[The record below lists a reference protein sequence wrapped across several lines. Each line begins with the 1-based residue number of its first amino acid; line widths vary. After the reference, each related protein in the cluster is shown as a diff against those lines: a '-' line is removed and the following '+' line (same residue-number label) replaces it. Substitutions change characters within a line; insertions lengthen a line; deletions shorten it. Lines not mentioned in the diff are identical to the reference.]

1 MDILPQILVN
11 GLIAGSMYAL
21 IALGFNVIYGTVKF
35 FDLSYGAIIL
45 VGSYAVY
52 TSVKLAGLPL
62 LVAAPIAIA
71 IGGFLPVL
79 LYRTVYV
86 QLAKRKASNIIY
98 LVASLGVFTMMQSVF
113 AMVFTSQFQT
123 VASGVSNVIRLGT
136 VVITLVQAITIV
148 CACLVTA
155 GVILFLKHSRVGTL
169 LRAISDEPEI
179 ATGLGI
185 RVPQITSW
193 AFGIGGSIAAL
204 AGILT
209 AYDIGIDPH
218 MGFGLL
224 LKGVIAAIIG
234 GVGVIHGGII
244 GGLFLGIIEN
254 LGVWQFSAEWKDL
267 IAFCILILFL
277 FVKPTGFCKK

>member
-11 GLIAGSMYAL
+11 GIIAGSMYAL

-35 FDLSYGAIIL
+35 FDLSYGGVIL

-52 TSVKLAGLPL
+52 TLVRLAGLSVWL
-62 LVAAPIAIA
+62 SVPIAVVL
-71 IGGFLPVL
+71 GGIISVAM
-79 LYRTVYV
+79 YRSVYV
-86 QLAKRKASNIIY
+86 PLSRRKASNTIY

-113 AMVFTSQFQT
+113 AMIYTSQFQT
-123 VASGVSNVIRLGT
+123 VSTGVSDVVRIGSI
-136 VVITLVQAITIV
+136 VITSVQVVTLIASLLI
-148 CACLVTA
+148 TA
-155 GVILFLKHSRVGTL
+155 GVMLLLERTRIGNL

-179 ATGLGI
+179 ATTLGI
-185 RVPQITSW
+185 QTEKIISY
-193 AFGIGGSIAAL
+193 AFFIGGAIAAL
-204 AGILT
+204 AGVLT

-218 MGFGLL
+218 MGFRLL

-244 GGLFLGIIEN
+244 GGLFLGLIEN

-267 IAFCILILFL
+267 IAFCILIVFL